1 MRPCRKC
8 ASIILLSAIVS
19 SVSSGI
25 TRTHARTHARAT
37 LYCSNANVEASEN
50 GAEWR
55 AKKGATGRREDAVA
69 EGCQRKRKGEKK
81 TPLSYRER
89 TRSSTAWHQDIRDF
103 DRAARST
110 TAQSLFVSYPLLL
123 LLLGSDMHLPPPPS
137 LCFHRSNLHISP
149 RPSLFSSCSPGPIG
163 RAPSP
168 PYSLSIF
175 FEKRL
180 RLLPF
185 APPLSR
191 PDLGASRLHVACPN
205 DVSERTGT
213 TAI

>member
-1 MRPCRKC
+1 M
-8 ASIILLSAIVS
+8 
-19 SVSSGI
+19 
-25 TRTHARTHARAT
+25 
-37 LYCSNANVEASEN
+37 
-50 GAEWR
+50 
-55 AKKGATGRREDAVA
+55 A
-69 EGCQRKRKGEKK
+69 EGCQRKIKGEKK

-110 TAQSLFVSYPLLL
+110 TAQSLFVSYPLPLL
-123 LLLGSDMHLPPPPS
+123 LLESDMHLPPPPS
-137 LCFHRSNLHISP
+137 LL
-149 RPSLFSSCSPGPIG
+149 PSLQLPHLSLALSLLSVFTWT
-163 RAPSP
+163 RALPSP
-168 PYSLSIF
+168 YCLSIF
-175 FEKRL
+175 FEDRL

>member
-1 MRPCRKC
+1 M
-8 ASIILLSAIVS
+8 
-19 SVSSGI
+19 
-25 TRTHARTHARAT
+25 
-37 LYCSNANVEASEN
+37 
-50 GAEWR
+50 
-55 AKKGATGRREDAVA
+55 AK
-69 EGCQRKRKGEKK
+69 GCQRKRKGEKK
-81 TPLSYRER
+81 IPLSYRER

-123 LLLGSDMHLPPPPS
+123 LLLRSDIHLPPPPS
-137 LCFHRSNLHISP
+137 LL
-149 RPSLFSSCSPGPIG
+149 PSLQLPQLSSALSLLFVFTWTH

>member
-1 MRPCRKC
+1 M
-8 ASIILLSAIVS
+8 
-19 SVSSGI
+19 
-25 TRTHARTHARAT
+25 HARTQDRRSIVIT
-37 LYCSNANVEASEN
+37 
-50 GAEWR
+50 R
-55 AKKGATGRREDAVA
+55 AKTELSGRERKGRE
-69 EGCQRKRKGEKK
+69 EGCSGGRMQRKRKGEKK

-110 TAQSLFVSYPLLL
+110 TAQSLFVSYPLPL
-123 LLLGSDMHLPPPPS
+123 LLLGSDMHPSPPPT
-137 LCFHRSNLHISP
+137 LCFHRSNFHVSP
-149 RPSLFSSCSPGPIG
+149 WPSLFSSCSPGPIE

-168 PYSLSIF
+168 PNSLSIF

-185 APPLSR
+185 APPLSH